1 MDVIYGFEEY
11 VQEKA
16 SSETVL
22 RNKPKSWRTESLRR
36 VKRFFRTIEIFWT
49 NNKTIFWLC
58 FRMMLRI
65 MLISEAAI
73 YLCR

>member
-22 RNKPKSWRTESLRR
+22 RNKPEPWRTESLRR

-49 NNKTIFWLC
+49 NNKTIYYLG
-58 FRMMLRI
+58 FRMMLRV

>member
-22 RNKPKSWRTESLRR
+22 RNKPEPWRTESLRR

-49 NNKTIFWLC
+49 NNKTI
-58 FRMMLRI
+58 
-65 MLISEAAI
+65 
-73 YLCR
+73 Y